1 MAKTSAPNTGSS
13 QFYIVPE
20 DSTPSHLDG
29 IHTVFGMVVSGLDH
43 VTAISEVDTPNSTED
58 PNDGNG
64 DTPFN
69 EVRLVRVT
77 VND

>member
-1 MAKTSAPNTGSS
+1 
-13 QFYIVPE
+13 
-20 DSTPSHLDG
+20 
-29 IHTVFGMVVSGLDH
+29 MVVSGLDH